1 MKKHTTHILPR
12 ALAMAMIAG
21 ASLMPTSYVWAQP
34 AATYTPVQQDLDYDI
49 RYFFPEVLHAAGQAT
64 RVSHKFRADI
74 PQPKDILGFEV
85 GEQYADW
92 NDMLRYIEAIQ
103 KHSDRVKVEVMGKTY
118 ENRPIIQM
126 AITSPENLKKLE
138 QIKKEHVQLTDAS
151 VSAQADINSMP
162 VVVNLS
168 HSIHGNEA
176 SAVNSALATTYFFTA
191 SEDETILEL
200 LKNTVIQMVPGLN
213 PDGIN
218 RFANWMNTTHSYH
231 NVADLNSREFSESWP
246 SSRANHYWADCNR
259 DWLMCQHPEGQT
271 AVKMFLDWMPNVV
284 SDHHEQGGDS
294 KGFYF
299 SPGHPLRTHP
309 LTPQENQQLT
319 SLITQST
326 ASALDDIGT
335 PYFSKEGYDD
345 FYVGKGG
352 AYPDMQGSVGLLY
365 EQVASRGYLR
375 PTSTGLMPFYQTVRN
390 QAFAAISTVYIS
402 YKMKNDLLNFQR
414 SFFQNA
420 AKQAAKDAVKGYVF
434 NTNGR
439 KAIEYYFLQNM
450 KHHDIEVYKLKK
462 NVTLNGKA
470 FNSDDSYI
478 IPMNQRFYTKIKSM
492 WENMTEFQDSLF
504 YDISTWTFPHAFN
517 LQYAE
522 ANTTSGLIGDKVEQP
537 AFQKGGII
545 GGKAKYAYVF
555 EQKELFSHNLMADL
569 LRKGIYVRISK
580 RPFTFSNNGK
590 DQTFGYGTAIIQ
602 LQNQPV
608 SADELHQTIQESA
621 ERNGVEVHAFH
632 TGLMQDLDFG
642 TPNNKLIQMPKV
654 AMIVG
659 RGMGS
664 TDSGEIWH
672 MLDRR
677 FGIPPTLIEAT
688 TLHTRD
694 LSKYNVI
701 ILANGSPSEQ
711 LSSETLPKLKA
722 WVENGGTLI
731 ATGNAYR
738 MTNKAKITDF
748 KLLAQDKK
756 KDEKKEGNAGIEYK
770 PYHDTEKASAGIDG
784 VIFNCNLDITS
795 PLGYGYE
802 NANVAVMKNGTTVMD
817 FSQIKGSSPM
827 QYTKKPYLSGC
838 VSPENIQ
845 RIANAPAS
853 IVSKCGK
860 GNVIWFA
867 DDLNYRSYW
876 FGGTKIFMNA
886 VYFGQLY

>member
-1 MKKHTTHILPR
+1 MIHFSNYMKPR
-12 ALAMAMIAG
+12 ALAIALIVG
-21 ASLMPTSYVWAQP
+21 ASLMPAVPVLAQHS
-34 AATYTPVQQDLDYDI
+34 ADYSPVRKALDYDI
-49 RYFFPEVLHAAGQAT
+49 RYFIPEALHANGQAT
-64 RVSHKFRADI
+64 PVSYKFRSDI

-85 GEQYADW
+85 GEQYVDW
-92 NDMLRYIEAIQ
+92 NDVLKYMEALQ
-103 KHSDRVKVEVMGKTY
+103 KHSDRVKIEVMGKTY
-118 ENRPIIQM
+118 QNRPFIQM
-126 AITSPENLKKLE
+126 IITSPKNLKRIDE
-138 QIKKEHVQLTDAS
+138 IKKEHIQLTDAS
-151 VSAQADINSMP
+151 VSQQADITKMP

-176 SAVNSALATTYFFTA
+176 SAVNSALATAYFFTA
-191 SEDETILEL
+191 SEDATILEL
-200 LKNTVIQMVPGLN
+200 LDNTVIQMVPGLN

-218 RFANWMNTTHSYH
+218 RFANWVNTTHSYH
-231 NVADLNSREFSESWP
+231 NVADLSSREFSESWP
-246 SSRANHYWADCNR
+246 SSRTNHYWADCNR
-259 DWLMCQHPEGQT
+259 DWLMVQHPEGQT
-271 AVKMFLDWMPNVV
+271 AVKMVLDWMPNVV

-309 LTPQENQQLT
+309 LTPQANQDLT
-319 SLITQST
+319 VSITNST
-326 ASALDDIGT
+326 ARAFDDIGT

-352 AYPDMQGSVGLLY
+352 AYPDMQGAVGLLY

-375 PTSTGLMPFYQTVRN
+375 PTSTGLMPFHMTVRN
-390 QAFAAISTVYIS
+390 QAYAAISTVYIS
-402 YKMKNDLLNFQR
+402 YKLKNELLGYMR
-414 SFFQNA
+414 DFFLNSS
-420 AKQAAKDAVKGYVF
+420 KQAAKDAVKGYVF
-434 NTNGR
+434 NPQGR
-439 KAIEYYFLQNM
+439 KGIEYYFLQNM
-450 KHHDIEVYKLKK
+450 KHHGIEVYKLGK
-462 NVTLNGKA
+462 NVTLGGKS
-470 FNSDDSYI
+470 FDSKDSYI
-478 IPMNQRFYTKIKSM
+478 IPMNQRFYTKIKSI
-492 WENMTEFQDSLF
+492 WENMTEFKDSLF

-522 ANTTSGLIGDKVEQP
+522 AGTTSGLIGDKAEP
-537 AFQKGGII
+537 AFVKGKVI
-545 GGKAKYAYVF
+545 GGKASYAYVF
-555 EQKELFSHNLMADL
+555 ENKELFSHNLIADL

-580 RPFTFSNNGK
+580 RPFSFGSN
-590 DQTFGYGTAIIQ
+590 QTFGYGTAIVQ

-608 SADELHQTIQESA
+608 SADEIYQTIQESA
-621 ERNGVEVHAFH
+621 ERNGVEVYAFH
-632 TGLMQDLDFG
+632 TGLMNDLDFG
-642 TPNNKLIQMPKV
+642 TPNNKLLKMPKV

-664 TDSGEIWH
+664 SDSGEIWH
-672 MLDRR
+672 MLDHR

-694 LSKYNVI
+694 LSAYNVI
-701 ILANGSPSEQ
+701 ILANGSPSDQ
-711 LSSETLPKLKA
+711 LSPDALPNLKE
-722 WVENGGTLI
+722 WVEKGGTLI
-731 ATGNAYR
+731 ATGNAFR

-748 KLLAQDKK
+748 KTLAQDKK
-756 KDEKKEGNAGIEYK
+756 KEEKKQGNAGIEYK
-770 PYHDTEKASAGIDG
+770 PYHDTTKAQAGIDG

-802 NANVAVMKNGTTVMD
+802 NSQVAVMKNGTTVMD
-817 FSQIKGSSPM
+817 FSQIKGTSPM

-853 IVSKCGK
+853 IVSKCGR

-886 VYFGQLY
+886 IYFGQLY

>member
-1 MKKHTTHILPR
+1 MKRTTPK
-12 ALAMAMIAG
+12 ALAIALIAG
-21 ASLMPTSYVWAQP
+21 ASLMPAVPVLAQHSADYSPVRKTSE
-34 AATYTPVQQDLDYDI
+34 YDI
-49 RYFFPEVLHAAGQAT
+49 RYFFPQALHANGQAT
-64 RVSHKFRADI
+64 PLNHKFRSDI

-92 NDMLRYIEAIQ
+92 NDVLKYMEALQ
-103 KHSDRVKVEVMGKTY
+103 KHSERVKIEVMGKTY

-126 AITSPENLKKLE
+126 AITSPENMKKLE
-138 QIKKEHVQLTDAS
+138 QIKKEHIQLTDAS
-151 VSAQADINSMP
+151 RSQQADISKMP

-176 SAVNSALATTYFFTA
+176 SAVNSAIATAYFFAA
-191 SEDETILEL
+191 SEDETILDL

-218 RFANWMNTTHSYH
+218 RFANWVNTTHSYH
-231 NVADLNSREFSESWP
+231 NVADLNSREFSEAWP
-246 SSRANHYWADCNR
+246 SSRTNHYWADCNR
-259 DWLMCQHPEGQT
+259 DWLMVQHPEGQT
-271 AVKMFLDWMPNVV
+271 AVKMVLDWMPNVV

-309 LTPQENQQLT
+309 LTPQENQELT
-319 SLITQST
+319 VAITNST
-326 ASALDDIGT
+326 AKALDDIGS

-352 AYPDMQGSVGLLY
+352 AYPDMQGAVGLLY

-375 PTSTGLMPFYQTVRN
+375 PTSTGDMPFHMTIRN
-390 QAFAAISTVYIS
+390 QAYAAISTVYIS
-402 YKMKNDLLNFQR
+402 YKLKNELLGYMR
-414 SFFQNA
+414 DFFLNSS
-420 AKQAAKDAVKGYVF
+420 KQAGKDAVKGYVF
-434 NTNGR
+434 NTQGR
-439 KAIEYYFLQNM
+439 KGIEYYFLQNM
-450 KHHDIEVYKLKK
+450 KHHGIEVYKLNK
-462 NVTLNGKA
+462 NVNLGGKA
-470 FNSDDSYI
+470 FKSDDSYI
-478 IPMNQRFYTKIKSM
+478 IPMNQRFYTKIKSI
-492 WENMTEFQDSLF
+492 WENMTEFKDSLF

-522 ANTTSGLIGDKVEQP
+522 ANTTNGLVGDKAEP
-537 AFQKGGII
+537 TFQKGKVI
-545 GGKAKYAYVF
+545 GGKASYAYVF
-555 EQKELFSHNLMADL
+555 ENKELFSHNLIADL

-580 RPFTFSNNGK
+580 RPFSFNGNGNT
-590 DQTFGYGTAIIQ
+590 QTFGYGTAIVQ

-608 SADELHQTIQESA
+608 NADELYQTIQESA

-632 TGLMQDLDFG
+632 TGLMNDLDFG
-642 TPNNKLIQMPKV
+642 TPNNKLLKMPKV

-659 RGMGS
+659 RGMGTS
-664 TDSGEIWH
+664 DSGEIWH
-672 MLDRR
+672 MLDQR
-677 FGIPPTLIEAT
+677 FGMSPTLIEAT

-694 LSKYNVI
+694 LSAYNVI
-701 ILANGSPSEQ
+701 ILANGSPMEQ
-711 LSSETLPKLKA
+711 LSPSTLPKLKA

-738 MTNKAKITDF
+738 ATNKAKITDF
-748 KLLAQDKK
+748 KLLEQEKK
-756 KDEKKEGNAGIEYK
+756 EEKKEGNTNIEYK
-770 PYHDTEKASAGIDG
+770 PYHDTTKASAGIDG

-795 PLGYGYE
+795 PLGYGYT
-802 NANVAVMKNGTTVMD
+802 NPNVAVMKNGTTVMD

-827 QYTKKPYLSGC
+827 QYTKSPYLSGC

-853 IVSKCGK
+853 IVSKCGR

-886 VYFGQLY
+886 IFFGQLY